1 MMYKK
6 QNLPELTLRG
16 LVLGSILTIIF
27 TASNVYLGLK
37 VGLTFSSSIPAVV
50 ISMAVLSLFKTSN
63 ILENNMIQTQAS
75 AAGTLSSVIFVIPGL
90 FMCGYWSEFPLWQTF
105 MICLCGGGLG
115 VLFTIPL
122 RRTMVV
128 ESKLAYP
135 EGRAAAEILKVANK
149 DQSSKK
155 GKQGI
160 KEIALGSFI
169 AAIFSLLSNGF
180 KLAASE
186 SNFAFIWN
194 KMAFGFSMGYSLA
207 LLGAGYLVGLA
218 GAIAL
223 FVGMFLAW
231 GIFTPYLSNFE
242 FDSAKNAVDLASSVW
257 SSKVRL
263 IGTGAIAIAALWTLI
278 ELLKPVIEGIKEIV
292 KNVKITKAALWTL
305 IELLKPVIEGI
316 KEIVK
321 NVKITNQEKNERTN
335 IDLSLKSIFILFV
348 LMVVGLFITFYS
360 FVEDANLS
368 IYYQMLFSF
377 VGTLVSVLIGFF
389 VAAACGYMAGLVGS
403 SSSPISGIGLIGVI
417 ISSIVFLVLGVEL
430 FQDPML
436 SKFAVALAI
445 FTTSV
450 ILATAAISNDNLQD
464 LKTGHLV
471 GATPWKQQV
480 ALLVGCVFGALAI
493 VPVLNLLYQA
503 YGFVG
508 AMPREG
514 MDASSALAAPQAN
527 LMSTIA
533 QGIFHHN
540 IEWGYMAFG
549 VFVGILMIIID
560 KILRRT
566 QKMSLPPLAVGIG
579 IYLPP
584 AVNIPLVIGGI
595 LKYIVMQHLTKKY
608 AKNSHKEEKLA
619 SCEQRGTLFA
629 SGLIV
634 GESIFGVIIAGITV
648 FSVSM
653 GGSENPLALNL
664 ANFHDSEL
672 FALIFFVGVVLYF
685 IKRIVKKDA

>member
-16 LVLGSILTIIF
+16 LILGSILTIIF

-63 ILENNMIQTQAS
+63 ILENNMVQTQAS

-263 IGTGAIAIAALWTLI
+263 IGTGAIAI
-278 ELLKPVIEGIKEIV
+278 
-292 KNVKITKAALWTL
+292 AALWTL

-560 KILRRT
+560 KILKGT

-619 SCEQRGTLFA
+619 NCEQRGTLFA

-672 FALIFFVGVVLYF
+672 FAFIFFVGVVLYF

>member
-16 LVLGSILTIIF
+16 LILGSILTIIF

-63 ILENNMIQTQAS
+63 ILENNMVQTQAS

-105 MICLCGGGLG
+105 MMCLCGGGLG

-122 RRTMVV
+122 RRAMVV

-149 DQSSKK
+149 DQSNKK

-292 KNVKITKAALWTL
+292 KNVKIT
-305 IELLKPVIEGI
+305 
-316 KEIVK
+316 
-321 NVKITNQEKNERTN
+321 NQEKNERTN
-335 IDLSLKSIFILFV
+335 IDLSLKSIFVLFV

-450 ILATAAISNDNLQD
+450 ILAIAAISNDNLQD

-595 LKYIVMQHLTKKY
+595 LKYIVMQYLTKKY

-664 ANFHDSEL
+664 TNFHDSEL

>member
-1 MMYKK
+1 MYKK

-16 LVLGSILTIIF
+16 LILGSILTIIF

-63 ILENNMIQTQAS
+63 ILENNMVQTQAS

-223 FVGMFLAW
+223 FVGMFLVW

-263 IGTGAIAIAALWTLI
+263 IGTGAIAI
-278 ELLKPVIEGIKEIV
+278 
-292 KNVKITKAALWTL
+292 AALWTL

-560 KILRRT
+560 KILKGT

-584 AVNIPLVIGGI
+584 AINIPLVIGGI

>member
-1 MMYKK
+1 MYKK

-16 LVLGSILTIIF
+16 LILGSILTIIF

-63 ILENNMIQTQAS
+63 ILENNMVQTQAS
-75 AAGTLSSVIFVIPGL
+75 VAGTLSSVIFVIPGL

-263 IGTGAIAIAALWTLI
+263 IGTGAIAI
-278 ELLKPVIEGIKEIV
+278 
-292 KNVKITKAALWTL
+292 AALWTL

-560 KILRRT
+560 KILKGT

>member
-16 LVLGSILTIIF
+16 LILGSILTIIF

-37 VGLTFSSSIPAVV
+37 VGLT
-50 ISMAVLSLFKTSN
+50 L
-63 ILENNMIQTQAS
+63 AS

-122 RRTMVV
+122 RRAMVV

-149 DQSSKK
+149 DQSNKK

-263 IGTGAIAIAALWTLI
+263 IGTGAIAI
-278 ELLKPVIEGIKEIV
+278 
-292 KNVKITKAALWTL
+292 AALWTL

-514 MDASSALAAPQAN
+514 MDTSSALAAPQAN

-595 LKYIVMQHLTKKY
+595 LKFIVMQYLTKKY

>member
-1 MMYKK
+1 MYKK

-63 ILENNMIQTQAS
+63 ILENNMVQTQAS

-292 KNVKITKAALWTL
+292 KNVKIT
-305 IELLKPVIEGI
+305 
-316 KEIVK
+316 
-321 NVKITNQEKNERTN
+321 NQEKNERTN
-335 IDLSLKSIFILFV
+335 IDPSLKSIFILFV

-560 KILRRT
+560 KILKGT

>member
-16 LVLGSILTIIF
+16 LILGSILTIIF

-63 ILENNMIQTQAS
+63 ILENNMVQTQAS

-207 LLGAGYLVGLA
+207 LLGAGYLVGLT

-263 IGTGAIAIAALWTLI
+263 IGTGAIAI
-278 ELLKPVIEGIKEIV
+278 
-292 KNVKITKAALWTL
+292 AALWTL

-560 KILRRT
+560 KILKGT

>member
-1 MMYKK
+1 YKK

-16 LVLGSILTIIF
+16 LILGSILTIIF

-63 ILENNMIQTQAS
+63 ILENNMVQTQAS

-263 IGTGAIAIAALWTLI
+263 IGTGAIAI
-278 ELLKPVIEGIKEIV
+278 
-292 KNVKITKAALWTL
+292 AALWTL

-560 KILRRT
+560 KILKGT

>member
-1 MMYKK
+1 

-16 LVLGSILTIIF
+16 LILGSILTIIF

-63 ILENNMIQTQAS
+63 ILENNMVQTQAS

-231 GIFTPYLSNFE
+231 GIFTPYLSNCE
-242 FDSAKNAVDLASSVW
+242 FDSTKNAVDLASSVW

-263 IGTGAIAIAALWTLI
+263 IGTGAIAI
-278 ELLKPVIEGIKEIV
+278 
-292 KNVKITKAALWTL
+292 AALWTL

-560 KILRRT
+560 KILKGT

>member
-1 MMYKK
+1 MYKK

-16 LVLGSILTIIF
+16 LILGSILTIIF

-63 ILENNMIQTQAS
+63 ILENNMVQTQAS

-122 RRTMVV
+122 RRAMVV

-149 DQSSKK
+149 DQSNKK

-292 KNVKITKAALWTL
+292 KNVKIT
-305 IELLKPVIEGI
+305 
-316 KEIVK
+316 
-321 NVKITNQEKNERTN
+321 NQEKNERTN

-436 SKFAVALAI
+436 SKFAVALVI

-560 KILRRT
+560 KILKGT

>member
-1 MMYKK
+1 
-6 QNLPELTLRG
+6 
-16 LVLGSILTIIF
+16 VLGSILTIIF

-263 IGTGAIAIAALWTLI
+263 IGTGAIAI
-278 ELLKPVIEGIKEIV
+278 
-292 KNVKITKAALWTL
+292 AALWTL

>member
-63 ILENNMIQTQAS
+63 ILENNMVQTQAS

-278 ELLKPVIEGIKEIV
+278 G
-292 KNVKITKAALWTL
+292 
-305 IELLKPVIEGI
+305 LLKPVIEGI

-560 KILRRT
+560 KILKGT

>member
-1 MMYKK
+1 MQKTYS
-6 QNLPELTLRG
+6 LPELTLRG
-16 LVLGSILTIIF
+16 LLLGSILTIIF

-63 ILENNMIQTQAS
+63 ILENNMVQTQAS

-122 RRTMVV
+122 RRAMVV

-263 IGTGAIAIAALWTLI
+263 IGTGAIAI
-278 ELLKPVIEGIKEIV
+278 
-292 KNVKITKAALWTL
+292 AALWTL

-664 ANFHDSEL
+664 ANFHDNEL

>member
-16 LVLGSILTIIF
+16 LILGSILTIIF

-63 ILENNMIQTQAS
+63 ILENNMVQTQAS

-149 DQSSKK
+149 DQSNKK

-218 GAIAL
+218 GTIAL

-242 FDSAKNAVDLASSVW
+242 FDSVKNAVDLASSVW

-263 IGTGAIAIAALWTLI
+263 IGTGAIAI
-278 ELLKPVIEGIKEIV
+278 
-292 KNVKITKAALWTL
+292 AALWTL

-566 QKMSLPPLAVGIG
+566 QKMSLPPLAIGIG

-595 LKYIVMQHLTKKY
+595 LKYIVMQYLTKKY

>member
-1 MMYKK
+1 MYKK

-16 LVLGSILTIIF
+16 LILGSILTIIF

-63 ILENNMIQTQAS
+63 ILENNMVQTQAS

-263 IGTGAIAIAALWTLI
+263 IGTGAIAI
-278 ELLKPVIEGIKEIV
+278 
-292 KNVKITKAALWTL
+292 AALWTL

-549 VFVGILMIIID
+549 VFVGILMIIIN
-560 KILRRT
+560 KILKGT

>member
-1 MMYKK
+1 MYKK

-16 LVLGSILTIIF
+16 LILGSILTIIF

-63 ILENNMIQTQAS
+63 ILENNMVQTQAS

-263 IGTGAIAIAALWTLI
+263 IGTGAIAI
-278 ELLKPVIEGIKEIV
+278 
-292 KNVKITKAALWTL
+292 AALWTL

-634 GESIFGVIIAGITV
+634 GESIFGVIIAGIIV

>member
-1 MMYKK
+1 KK

-16 LVLGSILTIIF
+16 LILGSILTIIF

-63 ILENNMIQTQAS
+63 ILENNMVQTQAS

-263 IGTGAIAIAALWTLI
+263 IGTGAIAI
-278 ELLKPVIEGIKEIV
+278 
-292 KNVKITKAALWTL
+292 AALWTL

-560 KILRRT
+560 KILKGT

>member
-1 MMYKK
+1 MYKK

-16 LVLGSILTIIF
+16 LILGSILTIIF

-63 ILENNMIQTQAS
+63 ILENNMVQTQAS

-263 IGTGAIAIAALWTLI
+263 IGTGAIAI
-278 ELLKPVIEGIKEIV
+278 
-292 KNVKITKAALWTL
+292 AALWTL

-560 KILRRT
+560 KILKGT

-634 GESIFGVIIAGITV
+634 GESIFGVIISGITV

>member
-16 LVLGSILTIIF
+16 LILGSILTIIF

-63 ILENNMIQTQAS
+63 ILENNMVQTQAS

-263 IGTGAIAIAALWTLI
+263 IGTGAIAI
-278 ELLKPVIEGIKEIV
+278 
-292 KNVKITKAALWTL
+292 AALWTL

-560 KILRRT
+560 KIFRRT

>member
-16 LVLGSILTIIF
+16 LILGSILTIIF

-63 ILENNMIQTQAS
+63 ILENNMVQTQAS

-292 KNVKITKAALWTL
+292 KNVKIT
-305 IELLKPVIEGI
+305 
-316 KEIVK
+316 
-321 NVKITNQEKNERTN
+321 NQEKNERTN

-360 FVEDANLS
+360 FVSDANLNN
-368 IYYQMLFSF
+368 YYQILFAF

-560 KILRRT
+560 KILKGT

-584 AVNIPLVIGGI
+584 AINIPLVIGGI

>member
-1 MMYKK
+1 MQKTYS
-6 QNLPELTLRG
+6 LPELTLRG
-16 LVLGSILTIIF
+16 LLLGSILTIIF

-63 ILENNMIQTQAS
+63 ILENNMVQTQAS

-122 RRTMVV
+122 RRAMVV

-263 IGTGAIAIAALWTLI
+263 IGTGAIAI
-278 ELLKPVIEGIKEIV
+278 
-292 KNVKITKAALWTL
+292 AALWTL

-480 ALLVGCVFGALAI
+480 ALLIGCVFGALAI

-533 QGIFHHN
+533 QGIFNHN

-560 KILRRT
+560 KILKGT

>member
-1 MMYKK
+1 
-6 QNLPELTLRG
+6 ELTLRG
-16 LVLGSILTIIF
+16 LILGSILTIIF

-63 ILENNMIQTQAS
+63 ILENNMVQTQAS

-263 IGTGAIAIAALWTLI
+263 IGTGAIAI
-278 ELLKPVIEGIKEIV
+278 
-292 KNVKITKAALWTL
+292 AALWTL

-560 KILRRT
+560 KILKGT

-584 AVNIPLVIGGI
+584 AINIPLVIGGI

>member
-1 MMYKK
+1 
-6 QNLPELTLRG
+6 TLRG
-16 LVLGSILTIIF
+16 LILGSILTIIF

-63 ILENNMIQTQAS
+63 ILENNMVQTQAS

-263 IGTGAIAIAALWTLI
+263 IGTGAIAI
-278 ELLKPVIEGIKEIV
+278 
-292 KNVKITKAALWTL
+292 AALWTL

-560 KILRRT
+560 KILKGT

-619 SCEQRGTLFA
+619 SCEQRATLFA

>member
-1 MMYKK
+1 MHKTHS
-6 QNLPELTLRG
+6 LPELTLRG
-16 LVLGSILTIIF
+16 LILGSILTVIF

-63 ILENNMIQTQAS
+63 ILENNMVQTQAS

-122 RRTMVV
+122 RKSMVV

-135 EGRAAAEILKVANK
+135 EGRAAAEILKVVSK
-149 DQSSKK
+149 DKNSKE
-155 GKQGI
+155 GV

-169 AAIFSLLSNGF
+169 AAIFSLLSSGF
-180 KLAASE
+180 KLIASE
-186 SNFAFIWN
+186 SSFAFIWN
-194 KMAFGFSMGYSLA
+194 KMAFGFSTGYSLA

-223 FVGMFLAW
+223 FAGMFLAW
-231 GIFTPYLSNFE
+231 GVFTPYLSGFE
-242 FDSAKNAVDLASSVW
+242 FDNIKNASELASSVW
-257 SSKVRL
+257 AAKVRL

-278 ELLKPVIEGIKEIV
+278 ELLKPVIDGIKEIV
-292 KNVKITKAALWTL
+292 KNVKISDTQS
-305 IELLKPVIEGI
+305 
-316 KEIVK
+316 
-321 NVKITNQEKNERTN
+321 QESTDK
-335 IDLSLKSIFILFV
+335 DLSLKSIFILFIM
-348 LMVVGLFITFYS
+348 MVVGLFITFYS
-360 FVEDANLS
+360 FVSDANLS
-368 IYYQMLFSF
+368 NYYQILFALT
-377 VGTLVSVLIGFF
+377 GTIISVLIGFF

-403 SSSPISGIGLIGVI
+403 SSSPISGIGLIGII
-417 ISSIVFLVLGVEL
+417 ISSLVILLLGSNL
-430 FQDPML
+430 FNDPML
-436 SKFAVALAI
+436 SKFAIALAI

-464 LKTGHLV
+464 LKTGYLV

-480 ALLVGCVFGALAI
+480 ALLIGCVFGALAI

-533 QGIFHHN
+533 QGIFNHN
-540 IEWGYMAFG
+540 IEWSYIAFG
-549 VFVGILMIIID
+549 VVVGVFIIIID
-560 KILRRT
+560 KILR
-566 QKMSLPPLAVGIG
+566 KNGNLSLPPLAVGIG

-584 AVNIPLVIGGI
+584 SVNIPLVVGGI
-595 LKYIVMQHLTKKY
+595 LKYFVMRYLANKY
-608 AKNSHKEEKLA
+608 QNNSRKNEKIA
-619 SCEQRGTLFA
+619 AHEQKGTLFA

-634 GESIFGVIIAGITV
+634 GESIFGVIIAAITV

-653 GGSENPLALNL
+653 GGSESPLELSFLNIH
-664 ANFHDSEL
+664 NNEL
-672 FALIFFVGVVLYF
+672 LGLIFFIGVIVYF
-685 IKRIVKKDA
+685 IKRIVKTH

>member
-1 MMYKK
+1 MYKK

-16 LVLGSILTIIF
+16 LILGSILTIIF

-63 ILENNMIQTQAS
+63 ILENNMVQTQAS

-263 IGTGAIAIAALWTLI
+263 IGTGAIAI
-278 ELLKPVIEGIKEIV
+278 
-292 KNVKITKAALWTL
+292 AALWTL

-595 LKYIVMQHLTKKY
+595 LQYIVMQHLTKKY

>member
-1 MMYKK
+1 MYKK

-16 LVLGSILTIIF
+16 LILGSILTIIF

-50 ISMAVLSLFKTSN
+50 ISMAVFSLFKTSN
-63 ILENNMIQTQAS
+63 ILENNMVQTQAS

-292 KNVKITKAALWTL
+292 KNVKIT
-305 IELLKPVIEGI
+305 
-316 KEIVK
+316 
-321 NVKITNQEKNERTN
+321 NQEKNERTN

-348 LMVVGLFITFYS
+348 LMVAGLFITFYS

-560 KILRRT
+560 KILKGT

-653 GGSENPLALNL
+653 DGSENPLALNL

>member
-16 LVLGSILTIIF
+16 LILGSILTIIF

-63 ILENNMIQTQAS
+63 ILENNMVQTQAS

-263 IGTGAIAIAALWTLI
+263 IGTGAIAI
-278 ELLKPVIEGIKEIV
+278 
-292 KNVKITKAALWTL
+292 AALWTL

-566 QKMSLPPLAVGIG
+566 QTPLAVGIG

>member
-16 LVLGSILTIIF
+16 LILGSILTIIF

-63 ILENNMIQTQAS
+63 ILENNMVQTQAS

-263 IGTGAIAIAALWTLI
+263 IGTGAIAI
-278 ELLKPVIEGIKEIV
+278 
-292 KNVKITKAALWTL
+292 AALWTL

>member
-1 MMYKK
+1 MYKK

-16 LVLGSILTIIF
+16 LILGSILTIIF

-63 ILENNMIQTQAS
+63 ILENNMVQTQAS

-122 RRTMVV
+122 RRAMVV

-149 DQSSKK
+149 DQSNKK

-292 KNVKITKAALWTL
+292 KNVKIT
-305 IELLKPVIEGI
+305 
-316 KEIVK
+316 
-321 NVKITNQEKNERTN
+321 NQEKNERTN

-360 FVEDANLS
+360 FVEDTNLS

-514 MDASSALAAPQAN
+514 MDTSSALAAPQAN

-595 LKYIVMQHLTKKY
+595 LKFIVMQYLTKKY

>member
-63 ILENNMIQTQAS
+63 ILENNMVQTQAS

-292 KNVKITKAALWTL
+292 KNVKIT
-305 IELLKPVIEGI
+305 
-316 KEIVK
+316 
-321 NVKITNQEKNERTN
+321 NQEKNERTN

-445 FTTSV
+445 FSTSV

-560 KILRRT
+560 KILKGT

>member
-1 MMYKK
+1 MQKTYS
-6 QNLPELTLRG
+6 LPELTLRG
-16 LVLGSILTIIF
+16 LLLGSILTIIF

-63 ILENNMIQTQAS
+63 ILENNMVQTQAS

-122 RRTMVV
+122 RRAMVV

-149 DQSSKK
+149 DQSNKK

-263 IGTGAIAIAALWTLI
+263 IGTGAIAI
-278 ELLKPVIEGIKEIV
+278 
-292 KNVKITKAALWTL
+292 AALWTL

>member
-1 MMYKK
+1 MQKTYS
-6 QNLPELTLRG
+6 LPELTLRG
-16 LVLGSILTIIF
+16 LLLGSILTIIF

-63 ILENNMIQTQAS
+63 ILENNMVQTQAS

-122 RRTMVV
+122 RRAMVV

-149 DQSSKK
+149 DQSDKK
-155 GKQGI
+155 GKQGV

-169 AAIFSLLSNGF
+169 AAFFSLLSNGF

-231 GIFTPYLSNFE
+231 GVFTPYLSSFE
-242 FDSAKNAVDLASSVW
+242 FDGVKNASELASSVW
-257 SSKVRL
+257 AAKVRL
-263 IGTGAIAIAALWTLI
+263 IGTGAIAI
-278 ELLKPVIEGIKEIV
+278 
-292 KNVKITKAALWTL
+292 AALWTL

-335 IDLSLKSIFILFV
+335 IDLSLKSIFILFII
-348 LMVVGLFITFYS
+348 MTIGLFITFYS
-360 FVEDANLS
+360 FVSDANLNN
-368 IYYQMLFSF
+368 YYQILFAF

-403 SSSPISGIGLIGVI
+403 SSSPISGIGLIGIIVSSLVI
-417 ISSIVFLVLGVEL
+417 LLLGANL
-430 FQDPML
+430 FDDPML
-436 SKFAVALAI
+436 SKFAIALAI

-450 ILATAAISNDNLQD
+450 IVATAAISNDNLQD
-464 LKTGHLV
+464 LKTGYLV

-480 ALLVGCVFGALAI
+480 ALLIGCVFGALAI

-540 IEWGYMAFG
+540 IEWGYIAFG
-549 VFVGILMIIID
+549 VVVGIFIIIID
-560 KILRRT
+560 KILR
-566 QKMSLPPLAVGIG
+566 KNGNLSLPPLAVGIG

-584 AVNIPLVIGGI
+584 SVNIPLVIGGI
-595 LKYIVMQHLTKKY
+595 LKYFVMRYLANKY
-608 AKNSHKEEKLA
+608 QNNSHKNEKIA
-619 SCEQRGTLFA
+619 THEQKGTLFA

-634 GESIFGVIIAGITV
+634 GESIFGVIIAAITV

-653 GGSENPLALNL
+653 GGSESPLKLSFLNIH
-664 ANFHDSEL
+664 NNEL
-672 FALIFFVGVVLYF
+672 LGLIFFIGVILYF
-685 IKRIVKKDA
+685 IKRIVKIH

>member
-6 QNLPELTLRG
+6 RNLPELTLRG
-16 LVLGSILTIIF
+16 LILGSILTIIF

-63 ILENNMIQTQAS
+63 ILENNMVQTQAS

-292 KNVKITKAALWTL
+292 KNVKIT
-305 IELLKPVIEGI
+305 
-316 KEIVK
+316 
-321 NVKITNQEKNERTN
+321 NQEKNERTN

-514 MDASSALAAPQAN
+514 MDTSSALAAPQAN

>member
-1 MMYKK
+1 MYKK

-63 ILENNMIQTQAS
+63 ILENNMVQTQAS

-292 KNVKITKAALWTL
+292 KNVKIT
-305 IELLKPVIEGI
+305 
-316 KEIVK
+316 
-321 NVKITNQEKNERTN
+321 NQEKNERTN

-450 ILATAAISNDNLQD
+450 ILATATISNDNLQD

>member
-1 MMYKK
+1 MYKK

-292 KNVKITKAALWTL
+292 KNVKIT
-305 IELLKPVIEGI
+305 
-316 KEIVK
+316 
-321 NVKITNQEKNERTN
+321 NQEKNERTN

-514 MDASSALAAPQAN
+514 MDTSSALAAPQAN

>member
-1 MMYKK
+1 MQKTYS
-6 QNLPELTLRG
+6 LPELTLRG
-16 LVLGSILTIIF
+16 LLLGSILTIIF

-63 ILENNMIQTQAS
+63 ILENNMVQTQAS

-122 RRTMVV
+122 RRAMVV

-263 IGTGAIAIAALWTLI
+263 IGTGAIAI
-278 ELLKPVIEGIKEIV
+278 
-292 KNVKITKAALWTL
+292 AALWTL

-480 ALLVGCVFGALAI
+480 ALLIGCVFGALAI

-533 QGIFHHN
+533 QGIFNHN
-540 IEWGYMAFG
+540 IEWSYTAFG
-549 VFVGILMIIID
+549 VVVGIFIIIID
-560 KILRRT
+560 KILR
-566 QKMSLPPLAVGIG
+566 KNGNLSLPPLAVGIG

-584 AVNIPLVIGGI
+584 SVNIPLVIGGI
-595 LKYIVMQHLTKKY
+595 LKYFVMRYLANKY
-608 AKNSHKEEKLA
+608 QNNSHKNEKIA
-619 SCEQRGTLFA
+619 THEQKGTLFA

-634 GESIFGVIIAGITV
+634 GESIFGVIIAAITV

-653 GGSENPLALNL
+653 GGSESPLKLSFLNIH
-664 ANFHDSEL
+664 NNEL
-672 FALIFFVGVVLYF
+672 LGLIFFIGVILYF
-685 IKRIVKKDA
+685 IKRIVKIH

>member
-1 MMYKK
+1 MYKK

-16 LVLGSILTIIF
+16 LILGSILTIIF

-63 ILENNMIQTQAS
+63 ILENNMVQTQAS

-292 KNVKITKAALWTL
+292 KNVKIT
-305 IELLKPVIEGI
+305 
-316 KEIVK
+316 
-321 NVKITNQEKNERTN
+321 NQEKNERTN

-389 VAAACGYMAGLVGS
+389 VTAACGYMAGLVGS

>member
-1 MMYKK
+1 M
-6 QNLPELTLRG
+6 
-16 LVLGSILTIIF
+16 ILTIIF

-63 ILENNMIQTQAS
+63 ILENNMVQTQAS

-263 IGTGAIAIAALWTLI
+263 IGTGAIAI
-278 ELLKPVIEGIKEIV
+278 
-292 KNVKITKAALWTL
+292 AALWTL

-560 KILRRT
+560 KILKGT